1 MLRSMGSQ
9 RTGHDLVTEQ
19 PQQFS
24 GGRSPHL
31 FIQFYLL
38 SPSFPLFLG
47 TYQSQLIFE
56 SPCLLTTV
64 SVSSESSVS
73 SSIVFL
79 LVFHHLSYFS
89 VCLVIFYQ
97 ILYIVHKITAS
108 LDHYVFLQ
116 GVYLLRQLED
126 NRARELGA
134 QRAGLQNLDPG
145 EWSGGSCASW
155 ANVGGQGYFLVLCT
169 LQIPFSGISVSLFF
183 S

>member
-116 GVYLLRQLED
+116 GVYLLRQLEE
-126 NRARELGA
+126 NRAGTVPVYPGLSCGVAALKFGKAQSSTRSQGCRAFHWEPGVFAGA
-134 QRAGLQNLDPG
+134 SPF
-145 EWSGGSCASW
+145 GGS
-155 ANVGGQGYFLVLCT
+155 
-169 LQIPFSGISVSLFF
+169 
-183 S
+183 